1 MLPSKIYQYGLI
13 FTYKPKLIISK
24 MKITQKWTFSPF
36 FITFRTT
43 LTKGALKT
51 SEKSELSDTI
61 TVECGIEVML
71 AEKCINPLF
80 YEL

>member
-1 MLPSKIYQYGLI
+1 MDI
-13 FTYKPKLIISK
+13 FTLLYYFQ
-24 MKITQKWTFSPF
+24 T
-36 FITFRTT
+36 R

-71 AEKCINPLF
+71 AEKCLNPLF